1 MYTEIFANFQIDIS
15 VAIMSLLASS
25 SDQSKNHDDTVYD
38 MTSSSSVSTLIASSV
53 FSIQAREVIMKTV

>member
-25 SDQSKNHDDTVYD
+25 SDHSQNHDDTCYD
-38 MTSSSSVSTLIASSV
+38 DLWA
-53 FSIQAREVIMKTV
+53 